1 MSGRT
6 PPVIGGPSRT
16 DSAVLPVLEPHA
28 SLVRTAG
35 GGRGQYPT
43 RRARILAVDS
53 NTDFEN
59 KPSR

>member
-1 MSGRT
+1 MRTVPHGRAA
-6 PPVIGGPSRT
+6 GPGAPCKPGEGQR
-16 DSAVLPVLEPHA
+16 AE
-28 SLVRTAG
+28 G
-35 GGRGQYPT
+35 GGRYLT